1 MNTKMKL
8 ANIAFPVV
16 VALASIVVGTLLV
29 AFCCRLALP
38 FELSVVVGYFLS
50 TALAIIIIS
59 STTRDELKTTLF
71 EKWE

>member
-38 FELSVVVGYFLS
+38 FELSVVAGYFLS
-50 TALAIIIIS
+50 TALPS
-59 STTRDELKTTLF
+59 SLSGSTTWDELKTTLF
-71 EKWE
+71 EK